1 MRNNKFQDP
10 RDSVVINERI
20 RYSEVRVTYQEQ
32 NSVMKI
38 DAALSMAYDLGLD
51 LVLVSEK
58 ASPPLCRVVDVGKY
72 IYEQKQREKEAKKKQ
87 RESIVEQKEIRMGL
101 NIDKNDLQTKA
112 NHVKKFVSEQAKV
125 TVSVVLKGRE
135 RGRQDMARELL
146 ERFAQLASVEYEM
159 INTQHNRVIGRIK

>member
-1 MRNNKFQDP
+1 MRNTKFQDP

-20 RYSEVRVTYQEQ
+20 KYSEVRVTYQEQ

>member
-1 MRNNKFQDP
+1 MRNNKSHNP
-10 RDSVVINERI
+10 RNDIIMNEHI

-32 NSVMKI
+32 NTVMSI
-38 DAALSMAYDLGLD
+38 DAALLLAYDNDLD

-58 ASPPLCRVVDVGKY
+58 AIPPLCKIIDVGKY

-87 RESIVEQKEIRMGL
+87 RESVVEQKEIRMSL
-101 NIDKNDLQTKA
+101 NIDTNDLQTKA
-112 NHVKKFVSEQAKV
+112 NHVKKFISEQAKV

-146 ERFAQLASVEYEM
+146 EKFAQLAGVEYEM

>member
-32 NSVMKI
+32 NNVMSI

-58 ASPPLCRVVDVGKY
+58 ANPPLCRVVDVGKY

-87 RESIVEQKEIRMGL
+87 RESVVEQKEIRMGL

-112 NHVKKFVSEQAKV
+112 NHVKKFISEQAKV

>member
-20 RYSEVRVTYQEQ
+20 KYSEVRVTYQEQ
-32 NSVMKI
+32 NNVMSI

-87 RESIVEQKEIRMGL
+87 RESIIEQKEIRMGL